1 MFIPV
6 LFGGLISMA
15 MLYLLRGTVST
26 IALGIGSVVLGVT
39 VDYAIHAFSHYRS
52 TGNIRDVIKDLS
64 IPILMSCIT
73 TSAAFLCLVFVN
85 ADAIKDLG
93 LFAAFNVIGAALFA
107 IVVLPHLLGI
117 MKKQVKEGEVV
128 ESSFVDKIS
137 SYRFENN
144 RWVIFSLIGLSVIFY
159 FTAKNVTLESDMMKM
174 NFMTD
179 KMKKSEENL
188 NKISSSTLRSVY
200 LVSSGHNLKEALT
213 KNEEVSQELSN
224 LKRNN
229 TIKNY
234 SSISLL
240 LMSDSLQNLKIKR
253 WNDYWSPERKAQLKE
268 RLIRIGRN
276 YKFKPKAF
284 SELYSMLDKDFEPVD
299 INSLGILKAK
309 FLDDYIMQEKG
320 QVSVIS
326 IAKVS
331 REEKNK
337 LYTSIS
343 EDNNL
348 IMFDKEYLAGRF
360 IDLLNNEYNYLL
372 NISMILV
379 FSILLLSYGRLELGL
394 ISFVPIVL
402 SWVWTLGLMGIF
414 GIKFNIVNIIIS
426 SLIFGLGVD
435 YSIFIKHG
443 LLQEY
448 KLGVKNLPAYKTS
461 IFISA
466 MTTIIGTGALIFAK
480 HPALKSVAALS
491 LIGLFS
497 LIIISYTVEPIL
509 FRWLVYKKG
518 DVKRKEPITM
528 GDILGSIISLTFFLA
543 GCILISLGILIWKIL
558 FLPRKQGKLFFHNI
572 LMITSRFII
581 YVMVNVK
588 KKIINQQNENFKKPA
603 IIIANHQSHIDLLL
617 ILMMHPKIIVL
628 TNEWVWKNPLFGHIV
643 RFLDFFPNY
652 SGVEQGLEK
661 FEEKVKEGYSILIF
675 PEGSRSEDSKVKRF
689 HKGAFFIAEKL
700 NLEILPII
708 LHGVGDTMAKGEQIL
723 RSGNITVKFLPRI
736 SPSDTSYGE
745 DYSERTK
752 RISRY
757 FKDEMQR
764 MKDEVETPEFF
775 KRKLIKNYIYKGP
788 ILEWYMKVKIRLD
801 GYYKMFHENLPLR
814 GKIVDIGCGYGFMS
828 YMLHFLSEE
837 RDILGVDYDEE
848 KIMVAQ
854 NCVAR
859 NEHIDF
865 ASADITEYNLP
876 DADAFVISDV
886 LHYLKP
892 EAQDSLIKQCID
904 KLSDHGILMIRDGNS
919 EMKERHKGTKL
930 TEFFSTNFG
939 FNKTT
944 NELHFTS
951 KGNIMKSLEGYNV
964 KIDVIDNTKL
974 TSNIVFVIKKQ
985 PIKII
990 AE

>member
-1 MFIPV
+1 
-6 LFGGLISMA
+6 
-15 MLYLLRGTVST
+15 
-26 IALGIGSVVLGVT
+26 
-39 VDYAIHAFSHYRS
+39 
-52 TGNIRDVIKDLS
+52 
-64 IPILMSCIT
+64 
-73 TSAAFLCLVFVN
+73 
-85 ADAIKDLG
+85 
-93 LFAAFNVIGAALFA
+93 
-107 IVVLPHLLGI
+107 
-117 MKKQVKEGEVV
+117 
-128 ESSFVDKIS
+128 
-137 SYRFENN
+137 
-144 RWVIFSLIGLSVIFY
+144 
-159 FTAKNVTLESDMMKM
+159 
-174 NFMTD
+174 
-179 KMKKSEENL
+179 
-188 NKISSSTLRSVY
+188 
-200 LVSSGHNLKEALT
+200 
-213 KNEEVSQELSN
+213 
-224 LKRNN
+224 
-229 TIKNY
+229 
-234 SSISLL
+234 
-240 LMSDSLQNLKIKR
+240 
-253 WNDYWSPERKAQLKE
+253 
-268 RLIRIGRN
+268 
-276 YKFKPKAF
+276 
-284 SELYSMLDKDFEPVD
+284 
-299 INSLGILKAK
+299 
-309 FLDDYIMQEKG
+309 
-320 QVSVIS
+320 
-326 IAKVS
+326 
-331 REEKNK
+331 
-337 LYTSIS
+337 
-343 EDNNL
+343 
-348 IMFDKEYLAGRF
+348 
-360 IDLLNNEYNYLL
+360 
-372 NISMILV
+372 
-379 FSILLLSYGRLELGL
+379 
-394 ISFVPIVL
+394 
-402 SWVWTLGLMGIF
+402 
-414 GIKFNIVNIIIS
+414 
-426 SLIFGLGVD
+426 
-435 YSIFIKHG
+435 
-443 LLQEY
+443 
-448 KLGVKNLPAYKTS
+448 
-461 IFISA
+461 
-466 MTTIIGTGALIFAK
+466 
-480 HPALKSVAALS
+480 
-491 LIGLFS
+491 
-497 LIIISYTVEPIL
+497 
-509 FRWLVYKKG
+509 
-518 DVKRKEPITM
+518 
-528 GDILGSIISLTFFLA
+528 
-543 GCILISLGILIWKIL
+543 
-558 FLPRKQGKLFFHNI
+558 
-572 LMITSRFII
+572 MITSRFII